1 MSIRRHFAALAIAG
15 LVVGTLAGPTLAAPA
30 PGERPAAAEQDD
42 GSYVPGAA
50 ALEGRIMAPCCWT
63 QTIDI
68 HGSEIST
75 ELRQEIRRRLRA
87 GETADAIQASLVER
101 YGPRILAVPLDS
113 PLKKIAIGLSVLLG
127 AAGVGAVFLLR
138 RWKRQTATSS
148 PGAAPRVGGKRDEWD
163 DRLDDE
169 LGKIES

>member
-1 MSIRRHFAALAIAG
+1 MSIRRHFASLAVVAF
-15 LVVGTLAGPTLAAPA
+15 VVGTFAVPTLAAPA
-30 PGERPAAAEQDD
+30 PGEQPAAADQDD

-101 YGPRILAVPLDS
+101 YGARILAVPADS
-113 PLKKIAIGLSVLLG
+113 PLKKIAIGLAALLG

-138 RWKRQTATSS
+138 RWKSQTTTGS
-148 PGAAPRVGGKRDEWD
+148 PGPAPRTDGKRDEWD
-163 DRLDDE
+163 ERLDEE